1 MKLPLPSS
9 LRIGLYGAG
18 PHSRAV
24 LLPALTS
31 LEHSLEA
38 VCDPRPNLADD
49 LAERFAFRATFT
61 DLRSLLRDTSVQV
74 LIISRDGPNFPDIMG
89 PLLGSRLPF
98 WLDAA
103 IPGLECLITRLKR
116 RSSNNSPVYMVSHP
130 HRFAPAFVRTAELI
144 RSGRLGELVSGSLE
158 ISSAKP
164 SPGQMEIPLEY
175 LLEGALDLLCFLL
188 GPPDKV
194 YASWDGISTLA
205 AIIHFGQTPL
215 VLQLRQGVW
224 TGQASHCLQLHGQ
237 QGQEL
242 RVSNLVELSAS
253 QAEAILA
260 RSAAPVDNSLDV
272 CAQLGWTGALAAFFA
287 AAVRQAHGE
296 QSRTAGDTKVP
307 ADLTGWL
314 LTRSLSE
321 SVIHSAN
328 SHREVRFRI

>member
-18 PHSRAV
+18 PHSRGV

-38 VCDPRPNLADD
+38 VCDPRPSLADD
-49 LAERFAFRATFT
+49 LAERFAFRTTFT
-61 DLRSLLRDTSVQV
+61 DLPSLLRDTGVQA
-74 LIISRDGPNFPDIMG
+74 LIISRDGPNLADIVD

-98 WLDAA
+98 WVDAA
-103 IPGLECLITRLKR
+103 IPGIERLITRLKR
-116 RSSNNSPVYMVSHP
+116 RSSNSGPIYMISHP

-144 RSGRLGELVSGSLE
+144 RSGRLGELVLGSLE

-164 SPGQMEIPLEY
+164 SSGQMELPLEY

-194 YASWDGISTLA
+194 YAGWDGISTLA

-224 TGQASHCLQLHGQ
+224 AGQASHCLQLHGQ

-242 RVSNLVELSAS
+242 CVSNLVELSAS
-253 QAEAILA
+253 QGEAVLA
-260 RSAAPVDNSLDV
+260 HSAAPVQSNLDV
-272 CAQLGWTGALAAFFA
+272 CAQHGWTGALAAFFA
-287 AAVRQAHGE
+287 AAGD
-296 QSRTAGDTKVP
+296 DTKVP

-314 LTRSLSE
+314 LTRKLSE

-328 SHREVRFRI
+328 SRREVRFRI